1 MIPPVMQPF
10 QSGGQPKNA
19 AKNVEGKS
27 LLRPPSDR
35 YATLFSDANRRPS
48 GGDPLSATRRSDRGA
63 RIANEVK
70 RALFFAL
77 ILVAVAFV
85 IIELVSAF

>member
-1 MIPPVMQPF
+1 MQPF
-10 QSGGQPKNA
+10 QPGAQPKNA
-19 AKNVEGKS
+19 AKNVQGRP
-27 LLRPPSDR
+27 LVRPPSDR
-35 YATLFSDANRRPS
+35 YATLFSDANRRPLAD
-48 GGDPLSATRRSDRGA
+48 DPLAATRRVDRSA

-85 IIELVSAF
+85 ISELVSAF